1 MTNSS
6 GIYIFHL
13 PTKVLLHDTPGLQVD
28 HVVRVVRVHVVAGV
42 GGGRGVRRGRGGAAQ
57 RPLATLR
64 V

>member
-1 MTNSS
+1 MS
-6 GIYIFHL
+6 
-13 PTKVLLHDTPGLQVD
+13 HDAPGLQVD